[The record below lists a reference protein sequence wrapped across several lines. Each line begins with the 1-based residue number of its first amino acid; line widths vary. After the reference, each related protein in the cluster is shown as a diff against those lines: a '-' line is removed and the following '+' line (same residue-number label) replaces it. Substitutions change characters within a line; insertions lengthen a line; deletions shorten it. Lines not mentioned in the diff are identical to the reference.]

1 MRAAFLRLDADYCSA
16 AARNEASPD
25 AGATAL
31 ALVVEPS
38 QRRIIVAN
46 CGDCAAVLSRN
57 GSAVSL
63 SKAHSPV
70 PHSEEYERVISAGG
84 WVTSETDLCV
94 GRLRSMDLEDPEIS
108 RSIQDRVR
116 LNEIHRVCGEVAV
129 SSALGD
135 VDFKGW
141 TSSSEREPPC
151 FAYPEGH
158 PRRFSGDLLT
168 AEPEIQSTSLGQA
181 HAFVVLATDGLWDV
195 LDGEEAVRVVSD
207 PAEGGQGAPGRARG
221 VGQAR
226 ALRLGSGDND
236 GAGRR
241 VRRCR
246 LVVVCTCARK
256 NSLFC
261 VVAIDRGSPFV
272 IPAKPVPSAAEH
284 RLGAPLHTRTPGCEA
299 LRRAH
304 RRRTQPSSTE
314 PGRAL
319 RRAPGASENL
329 HRGSHAIRI
338 A

>member
-1 MRAAFLRLDADYCSA
+1 MGGFLFILRPFMLRAGDDVARKCSRELHARFEASDGDAETALRAAFLRLDADYCSA
-16 AARNEASPD
+16 ASRNEASPD

-46 CGDCAAVLSRN
+46 CGDCAAVLCRN
-57 GSAVSL
+57 GSAVAL
-63 SKAHSPV
+63 SKPHSPV
-70 PHSEEYERVISAGG
+70 PHSDEYERVIQAGG

-129 SSALGD
+129 SRALGD

-168 AEPEIQSTSLGQA
+168 AEPELQVASLGDE

-195 LDGEEAVRVVSD
+195 LDGEEAVRVVD
-207 PAEGGQGAPGRARG
+207 GLLKAGKAPQECCAEL
-221 VGQAR
+221 VAR
-226 ALRLGSGDND
+226 ALRLGSGDNVT
-236 GAGRR
+236 A
-241 VRRCR
+241 
-246 LVVVCTCARK
+246 LVVE
-256 NSLFC
+256 F
-261 VVAIDRGSPFV
+261 
-272 IPAKPVPSAAEH
+272 AA
-284 RLGAPLHTRTPGCEA
+284 AD
-299 LRRAH
+299 
-304 RRRTQPSSTE
+304 
-314 PGRAL
+314 
-319 RRAPGASENL
+319 
-329 HRGSHAIRI
+329 
-338 A
+338 

>member
-1 MRAAFLRLDADYCSA
+1 MVSFSILRPFMLRAGDDVARKCSRELHARFEASDGDAETALRAAFLRLDADYCSA
-16 AARNEASPD
+16 ASRNEASPD

-46 CGDCAAVLSRN
+46 CGDCAAVLCRN

-70 PHSEEYERVISAGG
+70 PHSDEYERVIQAGG

-129 SSALGD
+129 SRALGD

-168 AEPEIQSTSLGQA
+168 AEPELQVASLGDA

-195 LDGEEAVRVVSD
+195 LDGEEAVRVVD
-207 PAEGGQGAPGRARG
+207 GLLKAGKAPAECCAEL
-221 VGQAR
+221 VAR
-226 ALRLGSGDND
+226 ALRLGSGDNVT
-236 GAGRR
+236 A
-241 VRRCR
+241 
-246 LVVVCTCARK
+246 LVVE
-256 NSLFC
+256 F
-261 VVAIDRGSPFV
+261 
-272 IPAKPVPSAAEH
+272 AA
-284 RLGAPLHTRTPGCEA
+284 AD
-299 LRRAH
+299 
-304 RRRTQPSSTE
+304 
-314 PGRAL
+314 
-319 RRAPGASENL
+319 ASC
-329 HRGSHAIRI
+329 
-338 A
+338 